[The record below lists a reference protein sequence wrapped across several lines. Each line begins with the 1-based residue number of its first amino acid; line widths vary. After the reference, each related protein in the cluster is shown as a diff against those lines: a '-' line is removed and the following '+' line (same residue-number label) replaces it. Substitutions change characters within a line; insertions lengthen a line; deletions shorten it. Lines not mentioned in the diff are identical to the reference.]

1 MTTHKPDFDA
11 LRKQFPELT
20 GKSDEEIVAYVRYR
34 VAVINAA
41 IDWARDHVASKQAA

>member
-11 LRKQFPELT
+11 LRKQFPELVEMT
-20 GKSDEEIVAYVRYR
+20 DEQIIAYVRYR

-41 IDWARDHVASKQAA
+41 IDWARDHVAAKHAA